1 MLMLDLTQL
10 TRLTEAL
17 EKAVLEQDTD
27 EIQQLCLDN
36 NDFIFS
42 VKPQQEALVNQKIKR
57 FIETHQSAIR
67 LIQNAHKEVQFQ
79 LFQSIKARKN
89 LGKYKGVKH
98 AK

>member
-1 MLMLDLTQL
+1 MLDLTQL
-10 TRLTEAL
+10 TKLTEEL
-17 EKAVLEQDTD
+17 EKAVLNKDFD
-27 EIQQLCLDN
+27 EVQRLCLEN

-42 VKPQQEALVNQKIKR
+42 VKPEKNVLVNQKLKL

-67 LIQNAHKEVQFQ
+67 LVQNAHQVMQDQ
-79 LFQSIKARKN
+79 LYQSIKARKN

>member
-1 MLMLDLTQL
+1 MLDLTQL

-17 EKAVLEQDTD
+17 EKAVFEEDID
-27 EIQQLCLDN
+27 EVQQLCLEN

-42 VKPQQEALVNQKIKR
+42 IKPEKDVSVNQKIKR
-57 FIETHQSAIR
+57 FIEAHQSAIR
-67 LIQNAHKEVQFQ
+67 LVQNTHKEVQHQ